1 MQSPVRDPDRDR
13 PVASHAV
20 PSPSHTREEI
30 HSVSSGKTRFDFANQ
45 TVVVTGGSRG
55 IGRQI
60 CESFAEAGAHV
71 FTCSRRAPEKPFQ
84 SDHIVC
90 ESVDVRDPEAT
101 ANWLARC
108 AVARDAADAGIDV
121 LVNNAGGAPAVDS
134 AEASPKLT
142 NKILEL
148 NLNAPLVLS
157 QQVYAHMVGRAH
169 PGSIVNIVSIS
180 SHRPTPTG
188 TAYGAAKAGL
198 MNATSSLAVEWGPKI
213 RVNCVVSGLV
223 ETELTG
229 DHYGDA
235 ASKQQITHS
244 IPAKRFA
251 RAEEIAH
258 AVLFLAAR
266 DSSYVSGAALEVYG
280 GGEWPPTI
288 PQPKHD

>member
-1 MQSPVRDPDRDR
+1 M
-13 PVASHAV
+13 
-20 PSPSHTREEI
+20 
-30 HSVSSGKTRFDFANQ
+30 SSGQTRFDFSDQ
-45 TVVVTGGSRG
+45 TIVVTGGSRG

-60 CESFAEAGAHV
+60 CESFAAAGARV
-71 FTCSRRAPEKPFQ
+71 FTCSRRPPETAYR
-84 SDHIVC
+84 SGAITC
-90 ESVDVRDPEAT
+90 ERVDVRDPEST
-101 ANWLARC
+101 ASWLARC
-108 AVARDAADAGIDV
+108 AEPGDGIDV
-121 LVNNAGGAPAVDS
+121 LVNNAGGAPPVAS

-148 NLNAPLVLS
+148 NLNAPLILS
-157 QQVYAHMVGRAH
+157 QQVHAHMRDRAH
-169 PGSIVNIVSIS
+169 GGSIVNIVSIS

-188 TAYGAAKAGL
+188 AAYGAAKAGL
-198 MNATSSLAVEWGPKI
+198 MNATTSLAVEWGPQI

-229 DHYGDA
+229 DHYGDDDM
-235 ASKQQITHS
+235 KRRITNA

-280 GGEWPPTI
+280 GGEWPPTL
-288 PQPKHD
+288 PQAATE

>member
-1 MQSPVRDPDRDR
+1 M
-13 PVASHAV
+13 
-20 PSPSHTREEI
+20 
-30 HSVSSGKTRFDFANQ
+30 SSGQTRYDFNDQ
-45 TVVVTGGSRG
+45 TIVVTGGSRG

-60 CESFAEAGAHV
+60 CEAFAEAGGQV
-71 FTCSRRAPEKPFQ
+71 FTCSRRAPEQPFG
-84 SDHIVC
+84 SDRIEC

-101 ANWLARC
+101 ADWLARC
-108 AVARDAADAGIDV
+108 AAGSGGIDV
-121 LVNNAGGAPAVDS
+121 LVNNAGGAPAVAS
-134 AEASPKLT
+134 AEAPPKLT

-157 QQVYAHMVGRAH
+157 TQVHPHMVGRAH
-169 PGSIVNIVSIS
+169 GGAIVNIVSIS

-188 TAYGAAKAGL
+188 AAYGAAKAGL
-198 MNATSSLAVEWGPKI
+198 MNATTSLAVEWGPQI

-229 DHYGDA
+229 DHYGGDE
-235 ASKQQITHS
+235 SKALITNS

-288 PQPKHD
+288 PQPTND

>member
-1 MQSPVRDPDRDR
+1 MPHRFHSKDEKIERVSIESDRI
-13 PVASHAV
+13 
-20 PSPSHTREEI
+20 E
-30 HSVSSGKTRFDFANQ
+30 
-45 TVVVTGGSRG
+45 
-55 IGRQI
+55 
-60 CESFAEAGAHV
+60 
-71 FTCSRRAPEKPFQ
+71 
-84 SDHIVC
+84 C

-101 ANWLARC
+101 ASWLARC
-108 AVARDAADAGIDV
+108 AAPNGGIDV
-121 LVNNAGGAPAVDS
+121 LVNNAGGAPAVTS
-134 AEASPKLT
+134 ADAPAKLT

-148 NLNAPLVLS
+148 NLNAPLILS
-157 QQVYAHMVGRAH
+157 TQVYPHMVGREFA
-169 PGSIVNIVSIS
+169 GSIVNIVSIS

-188 TAYGAAKAGL
+188 VAYGAAKAGL
-198 MNATSSLAVEWGPKI
+198 MNATTSLAVEWGPQV

-235 ASKQQITHS
+235 ASKANITNS

-251 RAEEIAH
+251 LSEEIAH

-288 PQPKHD
+288 PQPASN

>member
-1 MQSPVRDPDRDR
+1 MD
-13 PVASHAV
+13 
-20 PSPSHTREEI
+20 
-30 HSVSSGKTRFDFANQ
+30 Q

-55 IGRQI
+55 IGRRI
-60 CESFAEAGAHV
+60 CEAFAEAGARV
-71 FTCSRRAPEKPFQ
+71 FTCSRRPPDEPFISDRIQ
-84 SDHIVC
+84 S

-101 ANWLARC
+101 SAWLERC
-108 AVARDAADAGIDV
+108 ALPGGGIDV
-121 LVNNAGGAPAVDS
+121 LVNNAGGAPSVAS
-134 AEASPKLT
+134 AGAPAKLT

-157 QQVYAHMVGRAH
+157 TQVYQHMVDREY
-169 PGSIVNIVSIS
+169 PGAIVNIVSIS

-188 TAYGAAKAGL
+188 VAYGAAKAGL
-198 MNATSSLAVEWGPKI
+198 MNATTSLAVEWGPKI

-229 DHYGDA
+229 DHYGDS
-235 ASKQQITHS
+235 ASKTSITNS

-251 RAEEIAH
+251 DAGEIAH
-258 AVLFLAAR
+258 AVLFLSAR

-288 PQPKHD
+288 PQPADD

>member
-1 MQSPVRDPDRDR
+1 M
-13 PVASHAV
+13 
-20 PSPSHTREEI
+20 
-30 HSVSSGKTRFDFANQ
+30 SSGQTRFDFTDQ

-55 IGRQI
+55 IGREI
-60 CESFAEAGAHV
+60 CEGFATAGANV
-71 FTCSRRAPEKPFQ
+71 FTCSRRPPETPFA
-84 SDHIVC
+84 SDRIHC

-101 ANWLARC
+101 EAWLASC
-108 AVARDAADAGIDV
+108 AASSGGIDV

-134 AEASPKLT
+134 ANAPPKLT

-157 QQVYAHMVGRAH
+157 TQVHKHMVNREHGGA
-169 PGSIVNIVSIS
+169 IVNIVSIS

-188 TAYGAAKAGL
+188 AAYGAAKAGL
-198 MNATSSLAVEWGPKI
+198 MNATTSLAVEWGPQI

-229 DHYGDA
+229 DHYGGEE
-235 ASKQQITHS
+235 SKRKITNA

-251 RAEEIAH
+251 RAAEIAH

-280 GGEWPPTI
+280 GGEWPPTV
-288 PQPKHD
+288 PQPADD

>member
-1 MQSPVRDPDRDR
+1 VPFASDRI
-13 PVASHAV
+13 
-20 PSPSHTREEI
+20 E
-30 HSVSSGKTRFDFANQ
+30 
-45 TVVVTGGSRG
+45 
-55 IGRQI
+55 
-60 CESFAEAGAHV
+60 
-71 FTCSRRAPEKPFQ
+71 
-84 SDHIVC
+84 C

-101 ANWLARC
+101 SAWLARC
-108 AVARDAADAGIDV
+108 AAADGGIDV
-121 LVNNAGGAPAVDS
+121 LVNNAGGAPAVAS

-148 NLNAPLVLS
+148 NLNAPLILS
-157 QQVYAHMVGRAH
+157 QQVHQHMVVRESG
-169 PGSIVNIVSIS
+169 GVIVNIVSIS

-188 TAYGAAKAGL
+188 AAYGAAKAGL
-198 MNATSSLAVEWGPKI
+198 MNATTSLAVEWGPQV

-229 DHYGDA
+229 DHYGDDH
-235 ASKQQITHS
+235 SKTQITNS

-258 AVLFLAAR
+258 AVLFLAAA

-288 PQPKHD
+288 PQPGEN